1 MPKKRSDRFDTVEHA
16 AEPKP
21 GIRMGG
27 GGNGSYAALCAIAAV
42 AAVVGLIVSTAGGNP
57 VTGAI
62 FLYLAVALGVGLLF
76 FNAWRN
82 ERNRRPDWMEEPH
95 LEAAQRDSH

>member
-42 AAVVGLIVSTAGGNP
+42 AAVVGEYHSVVARTA
-57 VTGAI
+57 TAT
-62 FLYLAVALGVGLLF
+62 ADALGLMDGVKNTRMADESSCALTRGKSLSAKVGFLP
-76 FNAWRN
+76 NCGC
-82 ERNRRPDWMEEPH
+82 
-95 LEAAQRDSH
+95 